1 MFFFYYSNP
10 YFSIFLF
17 FIFCF
22 VARDFTYSI
31 LEKRLLKK
39 MIMGMDD
46 YGKKIKK
53 VGVWQVKGTGAA
65 CMWIGSEVM
74 FKKKKG
80 GLKRKSTRT
89 EKRKKDFSTD
99 RREEET

>member
-1 MFFFYYSNP
+1 MFFFYYYSNP
-10 YFSIFLF
+10 YYFFL
-17 FIFCF
+17 F

-53 VGVWQVKGTGAA
+53 VGFWQVKGNGAV
-65 CMWIGSEVM
+65 CMWTGSEVVL
-74 FKKKKG
+74 KK
-80 GLKRKSTRT
+80 
-89 EKRKKDFSTD
+89 KRKKGKKMV
-99 RREEET
+99 

>member
-1 MFFFYYSNP
+1 M
-10 YFSIFLF
+10 
-17 FIFCF
+17 
-22 VARDFTYSI
+22 
-31 LEKRLLKK
+31 
-39 MIMGMDD
+39 
-46 YGKKIKK
+46 
-53 VGVWQVKGTGAA
+53 KGTGAA

-74 FKKKKG
+74 FKKKKS